1 MLRDDISQVWN
12 KSKQD
17 LIFTQ
22 ATALAYTTL
31 VSLVPILAVAF
42 FLFHAFGGFE
52 TLLER
57 LEPFI
62 EENLA
67 PSFSNQISSYL
78 EGFINNVHAGAVG
91 VFGIIGFIFTSI
103 STLAT
108 IEKTFNL
115 IWGAS
120 RHRSFSRRI
129 TTYWSL
135 LTVSPLFLAISMVMS
150 SRFLVWLKQDQSIV
164 SQILVFSFQIVPYMA
179 MGLLFSGLYFFLPN
193 VIVDKR
199 DALKAGFFTSII
211 FELAKLGYAVYAN
224 HAIANNAVYGSLVI
238 IPVFL
243 VWLYVIWLIILFGAE
258 LCCFLQFKR
267 LGITYRF
274 GVEDRLNPFVVVDI
288 IETLGRH
295 QTKPK
300 GGLNMAGLIEN
311 LKLPM
316 RDLMRHLDYLE
327 SEGMVVRSEGNFLTG
342 GRFYLTLPSGNV
354 DISKVFTQVESRRY
368 VPRTE
373 RAVSAHNL
381 FRRVW
386 GELGQLE
393 GKAKT

>member
-1 MLRDDISQVWN
+1 MLRHDVQQLWQ

-22 ATALAYTTL
+22 ATALAYTSL

-52 TLLER
+52 NLLER

-91 VFGIIGFIFTSI
+91 TFGLIGFMFTSI

-108 IEKTFNL
+108 IEKTFNM
-115 IWGAS
+115 IWGS
-120 RHRSFSRRI
+120 SKHRGFARRI

-135 LTVSPLFLAISMVMS
+135 LTIAPLMIAVSIFMS
-150 SRFLVWLKQDQSIV
+150 SKIMIWLKADSGMI
-164 SQILVFSFQIVPYMA
+164 SKYLLFTFQFVPYFA
-179 MGLLFSGLYFFLPN
+179 MGLLFSSLYMFLPN

-199 DALKAGFFTSII
+199 DALKAGFLTSVV
-211 FELAKLGYAVYAN
+211 FEVAKFVYAMYAT
-224 HAIANNAVYGSLVI
+224 HAISTNAVYGSLVV

-258 LCCFLQFKR
+258 LCCYMQFKR
-267 LGITYRF
+267 LGISYKF

-288 IETLGRH
+288 VEALGDH
-295 QTKPK
+295 QQSPK
-300 GGLNMAGLIEN
+300 GGLTMAGLIEIM
-311 LKLPM
+311 KLPM
-316 RDLMRHLDYLE
+316 RDLMRHLDFLE
-327 SEGMVVRSEGNFLTG
+327 SEGILVQSEGNFLTG
-342 GRFYLTLPSGNV
+342 GRFYLTLPRENV
-354 DISKVFTQVESRRY
+354 QISKIFSSVEARRY
-368 VPRTE
+368 VPRSE
-373 RAVSAHNL
+373 RAVAAHNR

-386 GELGQLE
+386 AELG
-393 GKAKT
+393 GRSDSA

>member
-1 MLRDDISQVWN
+1 MLRDDISQIWK

-31 VSLVPILAVAF
+31 VSLVPVLAVAF

-52 TLLER
+52 NLLER

-91 VFGIIGFIFTSI
+91 TFGLIGFIFTSI

-120 RHRSFSRRI
+120 KHRGFARRV

-135 LTVSPLFLAISMVMS
+135 LTISPLLVALSIVMS
-150 SRFLVWLKQDQSIV
+150 SKFLMWLKQDQGVV
-164 SQILVFSFQIVPYMA
+164 SQIFIFGFQFVPYIA
-179 MGLLFSGLYFFLPN
+179 MGLLFSSLYLFLPN

-211 FELAKLGYAVYAN
+211 FELAKIIYALYASR
-224 HAIANNAVYGSLVI
+224 AISHNAVYGSLVI

-267 LGITYRF
+267 LGIAYRF
-274 GVEDRLNPFVVVDI
+274 GIEDRLNPFVAVDL
-288 IETLGRH
+288 IEALGV
-295 QTKPK
+295 QQEKPK
-300 GGLNMAGLIEN
+300 GGLTLAGLIEV

-316 RDLMRHLDYLE
+316 RDLLRHLDYLE
-327 SEGMVVRSEGNFLTG
+327 SEGMVVHSEGNFLAG
-342 GRFYLTLPSGNV
+342 GRYYLTLPKENI
-354 DISKVFTQVESRRY
+354 DISKVFIQVESRRY
-368 VPRTE
+368 VPRSE
-373 RAVSAHNL
+373 RAVSAHNR
-381 FRRVW
+381 FRRLW
-386 GELGQLE
+386 AEIS
-393 GKAKT
+393 KANPSD

>member
-1 MLRDDISQVWN
+1 MLRDDIGQIWN

-31 VSLVPILAVAF
+31 VSLVPVLAVAF

-57 LEPFI
+57 IEPFI

-67 PSFSNQISSYL
+67 PSFSNEISSYL

-91 VFGIIGFIFTSI
+91 MFGLIGFIFTSI

-120 RHRSFSRRI
+120 KHRGLSRRI

-135 LTVSPLFLAISMVMS
+135 LTVTPLFVAVSILVS
-150 SRFLVWLKQDQSIV
+150 SKVLIWLKQDQSVV
-164 SQILVFSFQIVPYMA
+164 SQILVIGFQIVPYLA
-179 MGLLFSGLYFFLPN
+179 MGLLFSCLYFFLPN

-199 DALKAGFFTSII
+199 DALKAGFFTSVI
-211 FELAKLGYAVYAN
+211 FEIAKVLYAVYATR
-224 HAIANNAVYGSLVI
+224 AIAHNAVYGSLVI

-267 LGITYRF
+267 LGIVYRF

-288 IETLGRH
+288 IEALGKH
-295 QTKPK
+295 QEKPK
-300 GGLNMAGLIEN
+300 GGLTMAGLIEV

-316 RDLMRHLDYLE
+316 RDLMRHMDYLE
-327 SEGMVVRSEGNFLTG
+327 AEGMVVHSEGNFLVG
-342 GRFYLTLPSGNV
+342 GRFFLTLPKENV
-354 DISKVFTQVESRRY
+354 DIAKVFATVESRRY
-368 VPRTE
+368 VPRSE
-373 RAVSAHNL
+373 RAVAAHNR

-386 GELGQLE
+386 TELNKQD
-393 GKAKT
+393 